1 MTHKD
6 GYVSCNVCGR
16 HESQAIILVAG
27 QNDSHIC
34 DCCAWDCTVMIYE
47 EVKDRYRGEES
58 KGLIEK
64 PTRLDVYTFADT
76 PDDTTKNEK
85 DIS

>member
-1 MTHKD
+1 
-6 GYVSCNVCGR
+6 
-16 HESQAIILVAG
+16 
-27 QNDSHIC
+27 
-34 DCCAWDCTVMIYE
+34 MIYE